1 MAKREFTWKLRET
14 GTKKNVIG
22 AAEKAE
28 KAEKTKCAERQGRV
42 GWGRKERKEDE
53 CRQSKKCR
61 RKSACA
67 RRPAKK
73 MQCERKEGRESGVSR
88 NAARVW
94 RTKAKREGNRVRNG
108 EMEKQ

>member
-1 MAKREFTWKLRET
+1 MEVTRNGDEEECNRGSGKGGEGGEDEMRRET
-14 GTKKNVIG
+14 GKGK
-22 AAEKAE
+22 
-28 KAEKTKCAERQGRV
+28 V

>member
-1 MAKREFTWKLRET
+1 MHREAGK
-14 GTKKNVIG
+14 
-22 AAEKAE
+22 
-28 KAEKTKCAERQGRV
+28 GRV
-42 GWGRKERKEDE
+42 GRERKERKEDE

-73 MQCERKEGRESGVSR
+73 MQCERKEGRESDVSR

-108 EMEKQ
+108 EVEKQ